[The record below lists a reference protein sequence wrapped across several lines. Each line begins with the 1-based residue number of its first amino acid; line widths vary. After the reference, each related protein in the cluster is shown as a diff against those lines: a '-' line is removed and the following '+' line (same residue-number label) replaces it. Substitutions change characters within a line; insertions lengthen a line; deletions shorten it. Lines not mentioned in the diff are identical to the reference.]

1 MVSCFSR
8 LSQFECDWN
17 SGEWLLAI
25 SVALKQREGGGEL
38 NSVFEFPAPVLPGSE
53 PLWFCTNWYCYALF
67 YLGKSCGLHRSLLG
81 VVSSR
86 AEHLVD
92 GLDDEPL
99 CVWSELDVT
108 HRSSAAR
115 PAAALSSERGCAGF
129 ADRVS
134 FPPLWS
140 HRAHF
145 SYLLP
150 AGKSKQGAFPTSTDP
165 WRHGSKITGFIDLH
179 PGIGKCLFFLFT
191 FLLLFPFFSQ
201 WNLFSSFIVA
211 G

>member
-25 SVALKQREGGGEL
+25 SVALKHRESGGEL

-115 PAAALSSERGCAGF
+115 PQLWALSVGVLA
-129 ADRVS
+129 
-134 FPPLWS
+134 
-140 HRAHF
+140 
-145 SYLLP
+145 LLTGSPFLLFGATEHTSVTYFLQENLNKVPSQP
-150 AGKSKQGAFPTSTDP
+150 AQTHEGTDP
-165 WRHGSKITGFIDLH
+165 K
-179 PGIGKCLFFLFT
+179 
-191 FLLLFPFFSQ
+191 
-201 WNLFSSFIVA
+201 
-211 G
+211 